1 MGMGALPR
9 RGSILT
15 LIMSGDRRPATGDRR
30 PATGDRRPATPV
42 PTRARRVIARD
53 DVIASYRH
61 IAVWRH
67 LRLQRLSV
75 RSIHYPGVLA
85 SPGPESARRAGRRC
99 AGNSARAS
107 STQ

>member
-30 PATGDRRPATPV
+30 PATPV
-42 PTRARRVIARD
+42 PIPARARRVVARD
-53 DVIASYRH
+53 GVIASYRH